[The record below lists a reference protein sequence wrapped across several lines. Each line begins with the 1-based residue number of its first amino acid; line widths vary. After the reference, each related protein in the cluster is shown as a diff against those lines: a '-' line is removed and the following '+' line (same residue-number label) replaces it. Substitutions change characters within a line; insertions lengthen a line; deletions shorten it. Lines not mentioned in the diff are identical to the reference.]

1 MVLPF
6 TRMRKW
12 HGGPQWVAAMKV
24 EKATKQA
31 HFMAY
36 KKEKAKGNPYFVKVG
51 QFSKDALGDWKCD
64 MLVFS
69 RNEVLFSLF

>member
-1 MVLPF
+1 
-6 TRMRKW
+6 
-12 HGGPQWVAAMKV
+12 MKV
-24 EKATKQA
+24 EVQIIHIKRGSGLKATKQA

-36 KKEKAKGNPYFVKVG
+36 KKEKEKEKGNPYFVKVG

-69 RNEVLFSLF
+69 GNEVLFSLF